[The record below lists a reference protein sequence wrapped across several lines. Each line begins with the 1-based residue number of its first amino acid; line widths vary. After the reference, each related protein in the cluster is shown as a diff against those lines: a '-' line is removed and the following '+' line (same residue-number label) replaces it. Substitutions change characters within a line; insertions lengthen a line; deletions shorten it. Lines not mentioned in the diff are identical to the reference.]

1 METQI
6 GFAAKTDAARH
17 IIEKAKASQVTT
29 RQEHEA
35 VGLLVQQIRSFEDA
49 LEDEYKSLPEVIAA
63 RRFQEIKCALAA
75 ELKETRVS
83 TKKRLLEF
91 EDRLEAERLKAEREA
106 QEAARV
112 LAETAAIEAAAEAES
127 SGDKAQAEA
136 ILAEP
141 ITPAVVVVP
150 QEKLKVKGHS
160 RRKVFHAKLV
170 DQSLVP
176 DDYWMVNQDKA
187 EAVIKAKKEEGPN
200 VIPGFLAWFE
210 WV

>member
-6 GFAAKTDAARH
+6 GFAAKTDAARY

-29 RQEHEA
+29 RHEHEA
-35 VGLLVQQIRSFEDA
+35 VGLLINDIRAMEKELDAEYSSLPVIQEAKRLQGIKGALSRDLEDA
-49 LEDEYKSLPEVIAA
+49 RKQAKS
-63 RRFQEIKCALAA
+63 
-75 ELKETRVS
+75 
-83 TKKRLLEF
+83 RLLEF

-112 LAETAAIEAAAEAES
+112 LAETAAIEAAAEAEA
-127 SGDKAQAEA
+127 SGDKTQAEA
-136 ILAEP
+136 ILSEP

-170 DQSLVP
+170 DPSLVP